1 MTISG
6 RERRRQARVKRELK
20 VEIKTGTQVMQ
31 LYSIDLSAGGIKIGG
46 ASLKLTP
53 GEQIELVI
61 EKSGEKFTVRGQVMR
76 DDGIH
81 HINRIGRDGNA
92 YFVRI
97 LDERFAEFVKTILL

>member
-20 VEIKTGTQVMQ
+20 VEIKTGTQAMQ
-31 LYSIDLSAGGIKIGG
+31 IYSIDLSAGGIKIGG
-46 ASLKLTP
+46 ALLMLTP

-61 EKSGEKFTVRGQVMR
+61 EKSGEKFAVRGQVQR

-97 LDERFAEFVKTILL
+97 LDERFSEFVKTILL